1 MSNLNSRN
9 GFLLCF
15 FVSLLLC
22 FSSFSLSCRA
32 GEIDDARQM
41 IYAGQLEQGAQML
54 SQYVKDHP
62 RDKSKTPEA
71 LLLLGQV
78 LDRLADLFSERAEMA
93 CYWGRGTAQSPE
105 CMQSQADKLNAI
117 YGAGAFQPM
126 TNIAFIPYTGIH
138 YREIIN
144 RFSGSDEAAEAEFQ
158 LLLKNLVGHPD
169 VVLPRV
175 KKFMESHKSGDV
187 GRKALLL
194 WARVNED
201 IWYIHRD
208 WSWVLFNERVSPEDL
223 MIRAEPYRQEA
234 LRTYE
239 KLISKYGGTFE
250 GQEAKKELGLLK
262 AQQYDN
268 VTYSILADSV
278 GGTPEKWGSRIP
290 APKLKATQRGVGEP
304 GWNRPSG
311 TSAPAEASETAQPE
325 EKKKST
331 PKRWQ

>member
-1 MSNLNSRN
+1 MRRIVCFTVL
-9 GFLLCF
+9 FLICASF
-15 FVSLLLC
+15 AN
-22 FSSFSLSCRA
+22 FSYA
-32 GEIDDARQM
+32 DEIDDARQM
-41 IYAGQLEQGAQML
+41 IYAGQLEEGAQML
-54 SQYVKDHP
+54 SRYVKSHP
-62 RDKSKTPEA
+62 RDKKKTPEA

-93 CYWGRGTAQSPE
+93 CYWGRGTAQTPA
-105 CMQSQADKLNAI
+105 CMQKQAEKLNAL
-117 YGAGAFQPM
+117 YGSGAFKPL

-138 YREIIN
+138 YKEIIS
-144 RFSGSDEAAEAEFQ
+144 RFSKSSQAPEAEFQ
-158 LLLKNLVGHPD
+158 LLLKDLVGHPD
-169 VVLPRV
+169 KVLPKV

-201 IWYIHRD
+201 VWYIHRD
-208 WSWVLFNERVSPEDL
+208 WSWVLYNERVSPEDL

-239 KLISKYGGTFE
+239 KLSSKYGGTFE
-250 GQEAKKELGLLK
+250 GQEAKKELKLLK

-268 VTYSILADSV
+268 MTYSILADSI

-311 TSAPAEASETAQPE
+311 TTEPSQAAPQAEPAYEPKE
-325 EKKKST
+325 EKKKT